1 MEGKLVTIRPM
12 QLNEAEETVWNDARE
27 GKQTI
32 ITEKQVVRAEFIE
45 GLLLGEELTRKGLHI
60 RRARITGEL
69 DFNDGQI
76 RVPINLEACEFEKAP
91 NFERASLWSLS
102 LSGSSMPALNL
113 YEIQVKHDVD
123 LSGAKVTGK
132 VRLVRATI
140 GGNLNCERA
149 SFKNDKGTALSMDG
163 AKIGGDLLMNHLNE
177 STEAPA
183 PGEGEG
189 EVRLVRATIDGQ
201 FTCSA
206 AVFTCSTA
214 KFEHENGTALSMD
227 GAKIGSDLLM
237 NEGFKATGSI
247 LLPGATIDGNL
258 NCARATFKNDKGT
271 GTALSMDGAKIGGDL
286 LMNHLNHLNRSTEA
300 TATGEVRLV
309 RATIGGD
316 LNCEQATFKN
326 DKGTALSMDGAAI
339 VGTVVLPLL
348 ALEDVSALEDAETLG
363 TFDLRGMEC
372 AQLKFITDDTGS
384 STQEL
389 STRVLLLGAKFSEVE
404 VVSDETA
411 GKRASSHSVRHRITG
426 SYHLNSPGGKVIRRL
441 LLAQQ
446 SDSAPSEGR
455 DTGGRGE
462 IYPTIYDYTARVLR
476 DTGKEQLADQILIEK
491 YRQLR
496 RQRPWYLRLSGL
508 LSDLTIGYGYRP
520 SLILIWVLAV
530 YVLSVVVLS
539 LALSHN
545 GIVATP
551 LSSSRYVPSPL
562 VHSDSY
568 PVFSPWNYAFGSLL
582 IPFVHLPG
590 VDAWRANAANGWG
603 VAVRVIKWVEPVVL
617 WVLIVILGANS
628 TRIISRD
635 R

>member
-149 SFKNDKGTALSMDG
+149 S
-163 AKIGGDLLMNHLNE
+163 
-177 STEAPA
+177 
-183 PGEGEG
+183 
-189 EVRLVRATIDGQ
+189 
-201 FTCSA
+201 
-206 AVFTCSTA
+206 
-214 KFEHENGTALSMD
+214 
-227 GAKIGSDLLM
+227 
-237 NEGFKATGSI
+237 
-247 LLPGATIDGNL
+247 
-258 NCARATFKNDKGT
+258 
-271 GTALSMDGAKIGGDL
+271 
-286 LMNHLNHLNRSTEA
+286 
-300 TATGEVRLV
+300 
-309 RATIGGD
+309 
-316 LNCEQATFKN
+316 FKN

>member
-1 MEGKLVTIRPM
+1 MVTIRPM

-189 EVRLVRATIDGQ
+189 EVRLVRATIGGDLNCEQATFKNDKG
-201 FTCSA
+201 
-206 AVFTCSTA
+206 
-214 KFEHENGTALSMD
+214 KGTALSMD
-227 GAKIGSDLLM
+227 GAKIGGSVSLK
-237 NEGFKATGSI
+237 NVKATGSI
-247 LLPGATIDGNL
+247 LLPGATIGGDL